1 MKSILNLRL
10 PEKEDMEYPP
20 TTMIGNYWENFS
32 LCVLTMWANS
42 IRWLGMSQH
51 HLAIGSQNLG
61 ERQAAA
67 QETKRPNY
75 AIYKFE
81 VRFIGPP
88 MRADIEGRPFAVQC
102 TPLEGVGTSITL
114 CRNLYFC
121 CSDNFLRFIGNIIQ
135 NSYQT
140 ELDLSFSEIKA
151 Y

>member
-1 MKSILNLRL
+1 MNTIVNVWL
-10 PEKEDMEYPP
+10 PEKEDMEYPSS
-20 TTMIGNYWENFS
+20 MIGNYWAHFS

-42 IRWLGMSQH
+42 IHWLGMSQH

-121 CSDNFLRFIGNIIQ
+121 CSDNFLHFKGNIIQ
-135 NSYQT
+135 NSNQT
-140 ELDLSFSEIKA
+140 KLNLSFSEIKA
-151 Y
+151 